1 MFSFFLLDFLF
12 MKLNEEKWKRPFSK
26 FTFNRHQHKMSIRQQ
41 WKNDRGSKGWRS
53 GESNRPPVLWPGLQI
68 LASKR
73 YVSGSLPCSKTYS
86 FCRFPDFPLS
96 LKTDTQHSMWKAWAR
111 LHKFFTTSK
120 CFVAKKNPNLQFYI
134 RPQLRMDSFGKP
146 KRRDEAKE
154 ISFKKFQNVSH
165 QARHFCH
172 KTTKASVCDV
182 FISFYGTDNREV
194 ITKFLRDL
202 RLPTYIWPYS
212 LFASDNFN
220 WNSCIKLYYIKDV
233 PLHDGIK
240 N

>member
-73 YVSGSLPCSKTYS
+73 YVSGSLPGSKTYS

-120 CFVAKKNPNLQFYI
+120 CFVAKKSQFTILYDRHYRWI
-134 RPQLRMDSFGKP
+134 VLESLS
-146 KRRDEAKE
+146 DETKQR
-154 ISFKKFQNVSH
+154 KFHLKNSKSQPPS
-165 QARHFCH
+165 
-172 KTTKASVCDV
+172 TTLLS
-182 FISFYGTDNREV
+182 
-194 ITKFLRDL
+194 
-202 RLPTYIWPYS
+202 
-212 LFASDNFN
+212 
-220 WNSCIKLYYIKDV
+220 
-233 PLHDGIK
+233 
-240 N
+240 